1 MATDTTNTTKQKEKP
16 PKPRYNMWQSSWYM
30 IRLAIRE
37 KEKKVLILC
46 TLTALLAV
54 ASNLAN
60 LSITPVILGAVE
72 NHSPLSTLLLLIG
85 GFVALTMLLSAAASY
100 VSTNILYGKITVR
113 TAIITKLNTK
123 MAATSYPNI
132 SDEKFL
138 KMRGKASDSI
148 SCNSAAAEAVWDT
161 LTRLLENVLGFL
173 IYLALL
179 SSVNPL
185 LILVITAT
193 SLLGYFI
200 NKPLSEY
207 GYRHREEEGL
217 LTGTLFYYS
226 SCAESSHMAKDIR
239 LFGMR
244 PWLEELY
251 AKTWSAY
258 QMFQRKA
265 QNVYIWGRIADLVL
279 AFLRNGFVYAYL
291 IYLMLN
297 GNMSVSLFLLYF
309 TAAGNFSGWV
319 SGILGTL
326 LTLYQQGLEI
336 SNVRECLEYPEPF
349 LFKEGAPLEPDIHR
363 PYEIRLEDVSFRYP
377 NTEKDTLS
385 HISLTLHP
393 GEKLAVVGLNGAGKT
408 TLIKLLCG
416 FLDPT
421 EGRVLLDG
429 RDIREYNRRDYYRLF
444 AAVFQDFSVLATTI
458 AANVAQREEDIDMP
472 LVKDCIAKAGLTE
485 KIESLP
491 EQYEEKLC
499 RDVYEDAV
507 MLSGGETQRLMLA
520 RALYKKAPFVMLDEP
535 TAALDPIAEADLYS
549 KYHEMTA
556 GRSSVYISHR
566 LASTRFCDRIILIE
580 NGIIAEEGTHEGLLA
595 KNGRYAELFEVQ
607 SKYYKKDSTNGAN
620 ENSADSTN
628 EPPNEN
634 DAFHE
639 DNILPE
645 TKALP
650 KSKTL
655 PDTNALPERKE
666 DTAE

>member
-1 MATDTTNTTKQKEKP
+1 MATDNTQNTTQKEKP
-16 PKPRYNMWQSSWYM
+16 PKPKYNMWQSAWYM
-30 IRLAIRE
+30 ITLAILE
-37 KEKKVLILC
+37 KEKKVPVLC
-46 TLTALLAV
+46 TLTALVAV
-54 ASNLAN
+54 ASNLVS

-72 NHSPLSTLLLLIG
+72 NHSPLKTLLLLIG
-85 GFVALTMLLSAAASY
+85 GFVLLTMFFSAAASY
-100 VSTNILYGKITVR
+100 ISINILYGKITVR
-113 TAIITKLNTK
+113 SSIIAKLHTK
-123 MAATSYPNI
+123 MATTSYPNI

-148 SCNSAAAEAVWDT
+148 NSNAAATEAIWGT
-161 LTRLLENVLGFL
+161 LTSLLENVLGFL
-173 IYLALL
+173 IYVALL
-179 SSVNPL
+179 TSVNPL
-185 LILVITAT
+185 LILVITVT
-193 SLLGYFI
+193 SLLGYAI

-217 LTGTLFYYS
+217 LTSTLWYYV
-226 SCAESSHMAKDIR
+226 SCAEDTKMAKDIR

-251 AKTWSAY
+251 TKTWDAY
-258 QMFQRKA
+258 QAFHRKA

-297 GNMSVSLFLLYF
+297 GDLSVSMFLLYF
-309 TAAGNFSGWV
+309 NAAGNFSGWV
-319 SGILGTL
+319 SGILNNL
-326 LTLYQQGLEI
+326 LTMYQQGLEI

-349 LFKEGAPLEPDIHR
+349 LFEDGAPLEPDPNR
-363 PYEIRLEDVSFRYP
+363 QYEIRLEDVSFRYP
-377 NTEKDTLS
+377 SAEKDTLS

-421 EGRVLLDG
+421 EGRILLDG
-429 RDIREYNRRDYYRLF
+429 IDIRKYNRRDYYRLF
-444 AAVFQDFSVLATTI
+444 AAVFQDFSLLAVTV
-458 AANVAQREEDIDMP
+458 AANVAQSESNIDMP

-491 EQYEEKLC
+491 QQYKEKLC

-507 MLSGGETQRLMLA
+507 MLSGGELQRLMLA
-520 RALYKKAPFVMLDEP
+520 RALYKKAPFVILDEP
-535 TAALDPIAEADLYS
+535 TAALDPIAEADMYG
-549 KYHEMTA
+549 KYHEMTS

-580 NGIIAEEGTHEGLLA
+580 NGVIAEEGTHEGLLE

-607 SKYYKKDSTNGAN
+607 SKYYGNPSVESGMDG
-620 ENSADSTN
+620 E
-628 EPPNEN
+628 
-634 DAFHE
+634 
-639 DNILPE
+639 
-645 TKALP
+645 AL
-650 KSKTL
+650 
-655 PDTNALPERKE
+655 A
-666 DTAE
+666 